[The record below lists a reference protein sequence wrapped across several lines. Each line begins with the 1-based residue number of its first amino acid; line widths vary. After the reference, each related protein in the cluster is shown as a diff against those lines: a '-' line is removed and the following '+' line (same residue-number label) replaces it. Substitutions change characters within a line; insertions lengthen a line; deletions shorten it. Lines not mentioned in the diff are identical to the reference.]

1 MQIGKFIKNKIL
13 TLPVFHEKNRKS
25 FVISIIIHLTLI
37 IILIYLSFSPSEEV
51 KEIEIKQNNQRTQK
65 IVQATMINASDIKL
79 LQDIEKK
86 KQADS
91 LALIKAVAADKKKS
105 DAAQKAAK
113 KAKQRLKKAKKQ
125 YALNQKK
132 LKLQRKK
139 EIEKLKLQREKEI
152 EKLKLQREKAL
163 EKAKQEEKQKKIEA
177 KKEKE
182 RQQKIL
188 KEQSLQAMRDLTAKK
203 LAEQKSISK
212 RRQVLATTTDKYIAL
227 IQQTI
232 RANWTDHGQLSD
244 KYSVIVTI
252 SLSSSGKV
260 LYVKV
265 TKPSGNSF
273 YDRQAVLAVKKSS
286 PLPMPKEAELVK
298 KFEHITLKLG
308 GNN

>member
-113 KAKQRLKKAKKQ
+113 KAKQRLTKAKKQ

-132 LKLQRKK
+132 LKLQRK
-139 EIEKLKLQREKEI
+139 KEI

-244 KYSVIVTI
+244 KYSAIVTI

-260 LYVKV
+260 LNVKV
-265 TKPSGNSF
+265 TKPSGNSV

-286 PLPMPKEAELVK
+286 PLPMPKEPELVK
-298 KFEHITLKLG
+298 KFKHITLKLG